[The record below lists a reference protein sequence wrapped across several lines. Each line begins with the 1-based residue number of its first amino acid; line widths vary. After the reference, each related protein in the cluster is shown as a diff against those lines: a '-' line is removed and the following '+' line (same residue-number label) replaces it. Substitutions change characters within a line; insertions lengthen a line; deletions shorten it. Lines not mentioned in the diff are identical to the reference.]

1 MMPSFHVGCNFSSTH
16 MPAASAD
23 LVPSQPGLIIAI
35 TNFFTEDEC
44 ESLIALAD
52 AQVEPPSKADLAPKK
67 NEAFLDRDTALI
79 DTDDIL
85 VRRIWDR
92 LVPHLPEVDGRLPI
106 GLHGDGRRAMA
117 GQVKLYRY
125 GRGQQFGL
133 HVDQSWKGQGSG
145 EETEFTFLVYL
156 NSHGEPAG
164 GGTEGGEQPLLGG
177 DTVFMKTAKA
187 ELCRVAPQRGMALLH
202 AHGRRC
208 LLHEGEE
215 VRRGVKYLL
224 RADIMYRRRPA
235 EAAAQVDPKTTDGG
249 KGMGRKGDRAG
260 GRASGR
266 GGRRG
271 GGGGRV
277 GDV

>member
-1 MMPSFHVGCNFSSTH
+1 M
-16 MPAASAD
+16 
-23 LVPSQPGLIIAI
+23 
-35 TNFFTEDEC
+35 
-44 ESLIALAD
+44 
-52 AQVEPPSKADLAPKK
+52 
-67 NEAFLDRDTALI
+67 
-79 DTDDIL
+79 
-85 VRRIWDR
+85 
-92 LVPHLPEVDGRLPI
+92 
-106 GLHGDGRRAMA
+106 
-117 GQVKLYRY
+117 
-125 GRGQQFGL
+125 
-133 HVDQSWKGQGSG
+133 
-145 EETEFTFLVYL
+145 
-156 NSHGEPAG
+156 
-164 GGTEGGEQPLLGG
+164 LGG

-187 ELCRVAPQRGMALLH
+187 ELCRVTPQRGMALLH